1 VSAQDELTRD
11 AAVESMYDA
20 AAALALEDVKA
31 GRELPRAPE
40 ELPAEL
46 AGAHWY
52 YEECWETALIEKLS
66 APSTN

>member
-1 VSAQDELTRD
+1 
-11 AAVESMYDA
+11 MYDA